1 MGFKPFSLPRY
12 LLTAFYVYTLYYVQ
26 TVDHILHM
34 THFGSFLRETREA
47 LQASEGRSFSLRQ
60 VAARVGIEPA
70 YLSKIE
76 RGEVPPPSEA
86 TIARLADVL
95 RQDSDLLLG
104 LAGKVS
110 SELQDIIL
118 KRPQLFASLLRELK
132 DAPEHAILN
141 VVREVRDGQW

>member
-1 MGFKPFSLPRY
+1 
-12 LLTAFYVYTLYYVQ
+12 
-26 TVDHILHM
+26 M
-34 THFGSFLRETREA
+34 THFGTFLRTTREA

-60 VAARVGIEPA
+60 VAARVDIEPA

-86 TIARLADVL
+86 TIYRLAEVL
-95 RQDSDLLLG
+95 RQDKDLLLG

>member
-1 MGFKPFSLPRY
+1 ML
-12 LLTAFYVYTLYYVQ
+12 Q

-34 THFGSFLRETREA
+34 THFGTFLRATREA
-47 LQASEGRSFSLRQ
+47 LEVSEGRSFSLRQ
-60 VAARVGIEPA
+60 VAARVDIEPA

-76 RGEVPPPSEA
+76 RSEVPPPSEA
-86 TIARLADVL
+86 TISRIAEVL
-95 RQDSDLLLG
+95 RLDRDLLLG

-110 SELQDIIL
+110 TELQDIIL

-132 DAPEHAILN
+132 DAPEHAILS